1 MTFSVVPAPIQPRIE
16 AKVTVHGFSQSVRL
30 ELDAA
35 RDLYRRLGDAILDAD
50 RARTPAADENRSPGS
65 LEGAA

>member
-1 MTFSVVPAPIQPRIE
+1 MQVTFSVVPAPLAPRIE

-35 RDLYRRLGDAILDAD
+35 RDLYRRLGDALLEAGK
-50 RARTPAADENRSPGS
+50 AVGNAAAC
-65 LEGAA
+65 AACSEA